1 MAKPKR
7 ALFELLKLLDNKKV
21 MTRGEIVAALHIS
34 RKTRWETC
42 NEAEDKGLIEKDVF
56 NRYTLT
62 TLGKSLIDSPEML
75 QNSNYAYFAVFTQV
89 LDPVI
94 RAADRPPTWCRLY
107 MNDAKKIKQLDD
119 QSSSYD
125 RYLPTTEGFG
135 LEENATNIKAPAAAL
150 VDAILELKAKDIGL
164 LSILD
169 FESRD
174 TLSISNIEDRPPGHD
189 DLKRRRELAN
199 TNFKLLIEFDGRD
212 WAKKQKYEDLIS
224 NLEGNLNFY
233 RKSAESKRAKNF
245 IDKIDFMFR
254 MLARSSS
261 SRDTFKESNLFK
273 NKGELLDYLYE
284 LFVEK
289 YQIGD
294 KLKLR
299 EVIKKAYNYGLLEV
313 SKKEF
318 ISIKVNKEKIW
329 EFHRSLE
336 IN

>member
-1 MAKPKR
+1 MAKPKKILLR
-7 ALFELLKLLDNKKV
+7 LLKVLAEKP
-21 MTRGEIVAALHIS
+21 MTNGEITRSLHTS
-34 RKTRWETC
+34 RTSTWKNCR
-42 NEAEDKGLIEKDVF
+42 EAEDKGLIEKDAF

-62 TLGKSLIDSPEML
+62 TLGKSHIESPETL
-75 QNSNYAYFAVFTQV
+75 QNSDYAHFAVFTQV

-94 RAADRPPTWCRLY
+94 RAADKPPAWCRLY

-174 TLSISNIEDRPPGHD
+174 TLSISNIEDRPPCHD

-254 MLARSSS
+254 MLARGSS

-284 LFVEK
+284 LFFEK

-299 EVIKKAYNYGLLEV
+299 EVIKKAYNCGLLEV

-318 ISIKVNKEKIW
+318 ISVKVNKEKIW

-336 IN
+336 MD

>member
-1 MAKPKR
+1 
-7 ALFELLKLLDNKKV
+7 
-21 MTRGEIVAALHIS
+21 
-34 RKTRWETC
+34 
-42 NEAEDKGLIEKDVF
+42 
-56 NRYTLT
+56 
-62 TLGKSLIDSPEML
+62 
-75 QNSNYAYFAVFTQV
+75 
-89 LDPVI
+89 
-94 RAADRPPTWCRLY
+94 
-107 MNDAKKIKQLDD
+107 
-119 QSSSYD
+119 
-125 RYLPTTEGFG
+125 
-135 LEENATNIKAPAAAL
+135 
-150 VDAILELKAKDIGL
+150 
-164 LSILD
+164 
-169 FESRD
+169 
-174 TLSISNIEDRPPGHD
+174 
-189 DLKRRRELAN
+189 LAN

-254 MLARSSS
+254 MLARGSS

-284 LFVEK
+284 LFFEK

-299 EVIKKAYNYGLLEV
+299 EVIKKAYNCGLLEV

-318 ISIKVNKEKIW
+318 ISVKVNKEKIW

-336 IN
+336 MD